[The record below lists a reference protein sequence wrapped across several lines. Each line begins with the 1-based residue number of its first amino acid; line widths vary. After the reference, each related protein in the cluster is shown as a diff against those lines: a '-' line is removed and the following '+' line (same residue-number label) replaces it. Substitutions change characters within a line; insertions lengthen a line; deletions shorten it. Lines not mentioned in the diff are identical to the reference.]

1 MKNNNKG
8 IINVAIC
15 VIIMSFCSVFAG
27 CSPSREEV
35 YKNHPKYEIKTAT
48 NLPEGSLLVPTN
60 DIRLAPLEEM
70 PVPTKIG
77 EPKNTPLEPYEPKPL
92 LYKGQLKKMWSKNNN
107 LKEEHASGYGVTS
120 DNFEDGWQIQNGSDS
135 GLYDP
140 TTGKKIG
147 ARFRYDIL
155 DEKNGVAF
163 TENQKSSFPEDTISV
178 DLNSGDILWSLP
190 LNEHHWTFSISDS
203 IFYLGELELDILFT
217 KVNAWTGIPDWT
229 LQRTREG
236 FFFGRYAFTEKY
248 IFVDANEGFDKAPQ
262 NYLYRINPET
272 LEIMKIDFKNF
283 NTFFID
289 NGKLYVISE
298 EGKVLTEMDPETCV
312 PSKTFKID
320 EYIKG
325 GVLELVEDPNVA
337 FLSVTSKNGNFI
349 FNLKEPKNPIPI
361 DGYADSIWSLK
372 KGWQINKHYG
382 IVYSKK
388 KISWFDFSTG
398 EQYWWIDKADLGL
411 EKGESYDV
419 LECDWRGV
427 LVATRDEVIAF
438 GPP

>member
-1 MKNNNKG
+1 MFGRK
-8 IINVAIC
+8 IIWKLSAI
-15 VIIMSFCSVFAG
+15 ILLFIFFAG

-60 DIRLAPLEEM
+60 NIRLVPLEEM

-77 EPKNTPLEPYEPKPL
+77 EPRNAPLEPYEPKPL
-92 LYKGQLKKMWSKNNN
+92 LYKGQLKKIWSKNNN
-107 LKEEHASGYGVTS
+107 LKKEHASGYGVTS

-140 TTGKKIG
+140 ATGKKIG

-155 DEKNGVAF
+155 DEKNKIAF
-163 TENQKSSFPEDTISV
+163 VENRGLLTPKEHKMFVNV
-178 DLNSGDILWSLP
+178 DSGEEIWSLS
-190 LNEHHWTFSISDS
+190 LNEKDNWIFSKNESV
-203 IFYLGELELDILFT
+203 YYMGTLDIVLT
-217 KVNAWTGIPDWT
+217 KVNAWTGIPGWELKRD
-229 LQRTREG
+229 RTG
-236 FFFGRYAFTEKY
+236 LFFGRYACISRYVF
-248 IFVDANEGFDKAPQ
+248 IEGDEWLDPRQ
-262 NYLYRINPET
+262 DYLYRINPET
-272 LEIMKIDFKNF
+272 LEIMRVDVKNYC
-283 NTFFID
+283 TFFID
-289 NGKLYVISE
+289 DGKLYAISE
-298 EGKVLTEMDPETCV
+298 EGKVLTEMDLETCV

-337 FLSVTSKNGNFI
+337 FLSVKSKNGNFI

-361 DGYADSIWSLK
+361 QGSTNNYLYTRT
-372 KGWQINKHYG
+372 GNKVMNHYG
-382 IVYSKK
+382 LLVTKE
-388 KISWFDFSTG
+388 KIYGINFETG

>member
-1 MKNNNKG
+1 MFGRRRSMQKLFA
-8 IINVAIC
+8 AILLL
-15 VIIMSFCSVFAG
+15 VFCAG

-35 YKNHPKYEIKTAT
+35 YKNRPKYEIKTVT

-60 DIRLAPLEEM
+60 DIKLVPLEEM

-77 EPKNTPLEPYEPKPL
+77 EPRNTPLEPYEPKPL

-120 DNFEDGWQIQNGSDS
+120 DNFEDGWQIQNGPDS

-155 DEKNGVAF
+155 DEKNKIAF
-163 TENQKSSFPEDTISV
+163 VENRGLLTPKEYKMLVNV
-178 DLNSGDILWSLP
+178 DSGEEIWSLS
-190 LNEHHWTFSISDS
+190 LNEKDNWIFSKNESV
-203 IFYLGELELDILFT
+203 YYMGTLDIVLT
-217 KVNAWTGIPDWT
+217 KVNVWTGILDWE
-229 LQRTREG
+229 LKRDRTG
-236 FFFGRYAFTEKY
+236 LFFGRYACINRYVF
-248 IFVDANEGFDKAPQ
+248 IEGDEWLDPRQ
-262 NYLYRINPET
+262 DYLYRINPET
-272 LEIMKIDFKNF
+272 LEIMKVDVKNYY
-283 NTFFID
+283 TFFID
-289 NGKLYVISE
+289 NGKLYTISE

-312 PSKTFKID
+312 PSRTFKID

-361 DGYADSIWSLK
+361 QGLTNNYLYTK
-372 KGWQINKHYG
+372 TGNKMMNHYG
-382 IVYSKK
+382 LLITKEKMYG
-388 KISWFDFSTG
+388 INFETG
-398 EQYWWIDKADLGL
+398 EQYWWIDKTDLGL

>member
-1 MKNNNKG
+1 MFGRKIMWKLSA
-8 IINVAIC
+8 IILLFI
-15 VIIMSFCSVFAG
+15 FFAG

-155 DEKNGVAF
+155 DEKNKFAF
-163 TENQKSSFPEDTISV
+163 VENRSLLTPKDYKMLVNV
-178 DLNSGDILWSLP
+178 DSDEEIWSLS
-190 LNEHHWTFSISDS
+190 LNEKDNWIFSNNEST
-203 IFYLGELELDILFT
+203 YYMGTLDIVLT
-217 KVNAWTGIPDWT
+217 KVNAWTGIPDWE
-229 LQRTREG
+229 LKRGRKG
-236 FFFGRYAFTEKY
+236 LFFGRYAYTNKY
-248 IFVDANEGFDKAPQ
+248 VFIEGDEWLDPKQ
-262 NYLYRINPET
+262 YYLYRINPET
-272 LEIMKIDFKNF
+272 LEIMKVDVKNYY
-283 NTFFID
+283 TFFID
-289 NGKLYVISE
+289 NGKLYAISE

-320 EYIKG
+320 EYIKD

-361 DGYADSIWSLK
+361 QGPTNNYLYTK
-372 KGWQINKHYG
+372 TGNKMMNHYG
-382 IVYSKK
+382 LLVTKE
-388 KISWFDFSTG
+388 KIYGINFETG

>member
-1 MKNNNKG
+1 MFGRRRSMQKLFA
-8 IINVAIC
+8 AILLL
-15 VIIMSFCSVFAG
+15 VFCAG

-48 NLPEGSLLVPTN
+48 NLPKGSLLVPTN
-60 DIRLAPLEEM
+60 DMRLVPLEEM
-70 PVPTKIG
+70 PIPTKIG
-77 EPKNTPLEPYEPKPL
+77 KPRNTPLEPYEPKPL
-92 LYKGQLKKMWSKNNN
+92 LYKGQLKKMWSKNN
-107 LKEEHASGYGVTS
+107 LKNKDYSGYGVTS

-140 TTGKKIG
+140 ATGKKIG
-147 ARFRYDIL
+147 ARFEYYLL

-163 TENQKSSFPEDTISV
+163 AEDRNLLYFQRYAVSV
-178 DLNSGDILWSLP
+178 SLGLNEEYWRLP
-190 LNEHHWTFSISDS
+190 LEELDLWVSSKDSSVYYRGNLDS
-203 IFYLGELELDILFT
+203 ILL
-217 KVNAWTGIPDWT
+217 KVNAWTGIPDWE
-229 LQRTREG
+229 LKRGRKG
-236 FFFGRYAFTEKY
+236 LFFGRYAFTNKY
-248 IFVDANEGFDKAPQ
+248 IFIDGDEWFEPTQ
-262 NYLYRINPET
+262 YYLYRINPET
-272 LEIMKIDFKNF
+272 LEIMKVDFKNF

-289 NGKLYVISE
+289 GDRLYVISE
-298 EGKVLTEMDPETCV
+298 EGKVLTEIDPETCV

-361 DGYADSIWSLK
+361 DGYTDSIWSSK

>member
-1 MKNNNKG
+1 MFGRK
-8 IINVAIC
+8 
-15 VIIMSFCSVFAG
+15 IMWKLFATILLFIFFAG

-35 YKNHPKYEIKTAT
+35 YKNRPKYEIKTAT
-48 NLPEGSLLVPTN
+48 NLPKGSLLVPTN
-60 DIRLAPLEEM
+60 DMRLVPLEEM

-77 EPKNTPLEPYEPKPL
+77 EPRNIPLEPYQPKPL
-92 LYKGQLKKMWSKNNN
+92 LYKGQLKKVWSKNNN

-140 TTGKKIG
+140 VTGKKIG

-155 DEKNGVAF
+155 DEKNKIAF
-163 TENQKSSFPEDTISV
+163 VENRGLLTPKEHKMLVNV
-178 DLNSGDILWSLP
+178 DSGGEIWSLS
-190 LNEHHWTFSISDS
+190 LNEKDNWIFSKNESV
-203 IFYLGELELDILFT
+203 YYMGTLDIVLT
-217 KVNAWTGIPDWT
+217 KVNVWTGIPDWE
-229 LQRTREG
+229 LKRDRTG
-236 FFFGRYAFTEKY
+236 LFFGRYACINRYVF
-248 IFVDANEGFDKAPQ
+248 IEGDEWLDPRQ
-262 NYLYRINPET
+262 DYLYRINPET
-272 LEIMKIDFKNF
+272 LEIMKVDVKNYC
-283 NTFFID
+283 TFFID
-289 NGKLYVISE
+289 DGKLYAISE

-325 GVLELVEDPNVA
+325 GILKLVEDPNVA
-337 FLSVTSKNGNFI
+337 FLGVVSKNGNFI

-361 DGYADSIWSLK
+361 QGPTNNYLYTK
-372 KGWQINKHYG
+372 TGNKMMNHHGLLVTKEKMYG
-382 IVYSKK
+382 I
-388 KISWFDFSTG
+388 DFETG

>member
-1 MKNNNKG
+1 MFGRKIMWKLSA
-8 IINVAIC
+8 IILLFI
-15 VIIMSFCSVFAG
+15 FFAG

-48 NLPEGSLLVPTN
+48 NLPKGSLLVPTN
-60 DIRLAPLEEM
+60 DIRLVPLEEM

-77 EPKNTPLEPYEPKPL
+77 EPRNTPLEPYEPKPL

-155 DEKNGVAF
+155 DEKNKFAF
-163 TENQKSSFPEDTISV
+163 VENRSLLTPKDYKMLVNV
-178 DLNSGDILWSLP
+178 DSGEEIWSLS
-190 LNEHHWTFSISDS
+190 LNEKDNWIFSNNEST
-203 IFYLGELELDILFT
+203 YYMGTLDIVLT
-217 KVNAWTGIPDWT
+217 KVNAWTGIPDWE
-229 LQRTREG
+229 LKRGRKG
-236 FFFGRYAFTEKY
+236 LFFGRYAYTSKY
-248 IFVDANEGFDKAPQ
+248 VFIEGDEWLDPKQ
-262 NYLYRINPET
+262 YYLYRINPET
-272 LEIMKIDFKNF
+272 LEIMKVDVKNYY
-283 NTFFID
+283 TFFID
-289 NGKLYVISE
+289 NGKLYAISE

-361 DGYADSIWSLK
+361 QGPTNNYLYTK
-372 KGWQINKHYG
+372 TGNKMMNHYG
-382 IVYSKK
+382 LLVTKEKMYGIN
-388 KISWFDFSTG
+388 FETG

>member
-1 MKNNNKG
+1 MFGRKIMWKLSA
-8 IINVAIC
+8 IILLFI
-15 VIIMSFCSVFAG
+15 FFAG

-48 NLPEGSLLVPTN
+48 NLPKGSLLVPTN
-60 DIRLAPLEEM
+60 DIRLVPLEEM

-77 EPKNTPLEPYEPKPL
+77 EPRNTPLEPYEPKPL
-92 LYKGQLKKMWSKNNN
+92 LYKGQLKKMWNKNNN

-155 DEKNGVAF
+155 DEKNKFAF
-163 TENQKSSFPEDTISV
+163 VENRSLLTPKDYKMLVNV
-178 DLNSGDILWSLP
+178 DSGEEIWSLS
-190 LNEHHWTFSISDS
+190 LNEKDNWIFSNNEST
-203 IFYLGELELDILFT
+203 YYMGTLDIVLT
-217 KVNAWTGIPDWT
+217 KVNAWTGIPDWE
-229 LQRTREG
+229 LKRGRKG
-236 FFFGRYAFTEKY
+236 LFFGRYAYTSKY
-248 IFVDANEGFDKAPQ
+248 VFIEGDEWLDPKQ
-262 NYLYRINPET
+262 YYLYRINPET
-272 LEIMKIDFKNF
+272 LEIMKVDVKNYY
-283 NTFFID
+283 TFFID
-289 NGKLYVISE
+289 NGKLYAISE

-361 DGYADSIWSLK
+361 QGPTNNYLYTK
-372 KGWQINKHYG
+372 TGNKMMNHYG
-382 IVYSKK
+382 LLVTKEKMYGIN
-388 KISWFDFSTG
+388 FETG